1 MNWIQFSR
9 LIFSLYRRR
18 GPLPDLEWIES
29 LGLLAV
35 KLCQIHALRIDFLR
49 RDKCEH
55 LARLYRRNAALPP
68 EDFRAL
74 LEDSAVKEI
83 LSQFASIDDAALASA
98 SVGQV
103 HRARLLCG
111 DDVVVKAVK
120 ADVRD
125 QFIADV
131 ASLKRLFRLAV
142 RVYPRLRRV
151 GDPIGIL
158 EDVETYTLTDLDL
171 RNEIAGQAVLK
182 EILEEN
188 TASFDLRR
196 LKFPRIYA
204 SMSAHDVLVSE
215 FVSGASIDELLE
227 RGELEYEHLI
237 ELFRLHGFYMFCVGS
252 FHGDLH
258 PGNVILHGQDFYL
271 VDTGYVA
278 TIGPRLR
285 DGLFRFF
292 GSLSYYD
299 YGECAQHLNAMSL
312 RPLEGAALRSFERD
326 FLRLYSDFRDATVSE
341 VSLTTRMMQTIK
353 LGVNSGMAFERSLF
367 AIIRSLMYLDGMVL
381 RCNPNAVLI
390 RDMRPLLDEFLTARP
405 EGDIELNPDMT
416 N

>member
-1 MNWIQFSR
+1 MNWFQFSR
-9 LIFSLYRRR
+9 LIFSLYRRG

-35 KLCQIHALRIDFLR
+35 KLCQVHALRIDFLR

-55 LARLYRRNAALPP
+55 LARLYRQNAVLPSQ
-68 EDFRAL
+68 DFRAL
-74 LEDSAVKEI
+74 LRDAAADEI

-103 HRARLLCG
+103 HRARLVCG
-111 DDVVVKAVK
+111 DDVVVKVVK
-120 ADVRD
+120 ADVRN
-125 QFIADV
+125 QFAADV

-151 GDPIGIL
+151 GDPIAIL
-158 EDVETYTLTDLDL
+158 EDVETYTLSDLDL
-171 RNEIAGQAVLK
+171 RNEIAGQRVLK
-182 EILEEN
+182 AIREQN
-188 TASFDLRR
+188 SARFDLRR
-196 LKFPRIYA
+196 LRFPRMYA
-204 SMSAHDVLVSE
+204 SLSSRDVLVSE
-215 FVSGASIDELLE
+215 FVPGASIDELLE
-227 RGELEYEHLI
+227 RDELEYEHLI

-258 PGNVILHGQDFYL
+258 PGNVILNDQDFYF
-271 VDTGYVA
+271 VDNGYVA
-278 TIGPRLR
+278 TIGVQLR

-292 GSLSYYD
+292 GSLSYFDYD
-299 YGECAQHLNAMSL
+299 ECARHLNAMSIS
-312 RPLEGAALRSFERD
+312 PLEGAALRTFERE
-326 FLRLYSDFRDATVSE
+326 FLKLYSDFKDATVSD

-367 AIIRSLMYLDGMVL
+367 TIIRSLMYLDGMVL
-381 RCNPNAVLI
+381 RCNPDAVLM

-405 EGDIELNPDMT
+405 DVQSA
-416 N
+416 